1 MENFE
6 LIARIK
12 HESGSKLLSIA
23 STLRN
28 IEKVMEAKG
37 LSETLI
43 NEKYDLTIQDS
54 IGTAMASLED
64 LHLIFKKYERLT
76 DEA

>member
-1 MENFE
+1 MESFE

-37 LSETLI
+37 LSGTLI
-43 NEKYDLTIQDS
+43 NDRYDLTIQDS
-54 IGTAMASLED
+54 IGTVMASLED
-64 LHLIFKKYERLT
+64 LHLIFKKY
-76 DEA
+76 